1 MVFLVDMASPSRVHK
16 ERLDRVLMVQGLV
29 PSREAAT
36 RTVLAGGVSVD
47 GIMVDKPAKLVPLD
61 ARIEIVQPALFVS
74 RSGDKLAAALDAF
87 QIDPRGT
94 IGLDVGCSTGGFTD
108 CLLQR
113 GATRIYAVDVGYG
126 QFEWRLR
133 KDSRVILLERTN
145 IRYVDRGAVPEPIDL
160 AVIDVSFISLTL
172 VLPSVVH
179 LLNSS
184 AVIVVLVKPQFEV
197 GKGQVGRGGIVR
209 DEAQRQAVTEKVI
222 ACASRLGLQLKGVL
236 DSPVIGR
243 KGNREIL
250 VGFAREITTR
260 SGIRWTDCPQ
270 QQPHALP
277 GQDDRPNATR

>member
-1 MVFLVDMASPSRVHK
+1 MASSSRVHK
-16 ERLDRVLMVQGLV
+16 ERLDCVLVAQGLV
-29 PSREAAT
+29 PSREVAA

-47 GIMVDKPAKLVPLD
+47 GIMVDKPAKLVLPD
-61 ARIEIVQPALFVS
+61 ARIEIVRPPSFVS

-87 QIDPRGT
+87 HIDPRGA

-113 GATRIYAVDVGYG
+113 GATRIYAIDVGYG

-133 KDSRVILLERTN
+133 KDSRVVLLERTN
-145 IRYVDRGAVPEPIDL
+145 IRYVDRAAVPEQIDL

-172 VLPSVVH
+172 VLPAVAH
-179 LLNSS
+179 LLNSR
-184 AVIVVLVKPQFEV
+184 AMVVALVKPQFEV

-209 DEAQRQAVTEKVI
+209 DDAQRESVTEKVI
-222 ACASRLGLQLKGVL
+222 ACAAHLGLQLKGVL

-250 VGFAREITTR
+250 VGFTREITT
-260 SGIRWTDCPQ
+260 
-270 QQPHALP
+270 
-277 GQDDRPNATR
+277 